1 MDLTVLAVPDCPNV
15 MLLEER
21 LAQVLEGRRDVTV
34 SRQVIADQD
43 EAARRG
49 MHGSPTILVD
59 GIDPFAEPGQPASVS
74 CRLYRD
80 GGGQVDGAPSVS
92 QLRQAIGGAAPFAG
106 DAGSPSW
113 LDALGRGGRGRIAP
127 AERGLRAVHQA
138 VLRSFAAT
146 GRAPEQG
153 LLDKAARP
161 FDARQVLAELADG
174 DFLCLDQ
181 AGRISAAYP
190 FSATAT
196 PHTIQITGGA
206 SAYAMCAIDA
216 LGIAGMLHT
225 SVLIRSADPSNG
237 EPITVTLDGS
247 SAVWNPATTVV
258 FVGRTADQCAGPSA
272 AICCDHVNFFTTHS
286 TAEAWASAHPEITG
300 GILSQARAVEVAEQ
314 IFGQL
319 LRLSESGLA
328 RAKGLGA
335 LASRSSFPEDNIS
348 QLRNCALFTC
358 IGSSRLSGGWHDGPR

>member
-15 MLLEER
+15 MLLEQR
-21 LAQVLEGRRDVTV
+21 LAQVIEDRRDVTV

-43 EAARRG
+43 EAARWE

-59 GIDPFAEPGQPASVS
+59 GIDPFAEPGEPASLS

-80 GGGQVDGAPSVS
+80 GNGQVDGAPSVS
-92 QLRQAIGGAAPFAG
+92 QLRQAIGEAAATATNADTP
-106 DAGSPSW
+106 DW

-127 AERGLRAVHQA
+127 AERALRAVHQV

-153 LLDKAARP
+153 LLDEAARP
-161 FDARQVLAELADG
+161 FDARQVLAELAEG

-190 FSATAT
+190 FSAAAT
-196 PHTIQITGGA
+196 PHTVQITGGA
-206 SAYAMCAIDA
+206 SACAMCAIDA
-216 LGIAGMLHT
+216 LGIAEMLHT

-237 EPITVTLDGS
+237 EPVTVALDGS
-247 SAVWNPATTVV
+247 SAMWDPATTVV

-272 AICCDHVNFFTTHS
+272 AICCDHINFFTTHS

-300 GILSQARAVEVAEQ
+300 GILSQARALEVAEQ

-319 LRLSESGLA
+319 LRLS
-328 RAKGLGA
+328 
-335 LASRSSFPEDNIS
+335 D
-348 QLRNCALFTC
+348 CALFTC
-358 IGSSRLSGGWHDGPR
+358 AAPPRLPGRLA

>member
-15 MLLEER
+15 MLLEQR
-21 LAQVLEGRRDVTV
+21 LSQVIEGRRDVTV

-43 EAARRG
+43 EATRRG

-59 GIDPFAEPGQPASVS
+59 GIDPFAEPREPTSVS

-80 GGGQVDGAPSVS
+80 GNGQVDGAPSVT
-92 QLRQAIGGAAPFAG
+92 QLRQAIGEAAAAAT

-113 LDALGRGGRGRIAP
+113 LDALGRGRRGRIAP
-127 AERGLRAVHQA
+127 AEGGLRAVHQS

-153 LLDKAARP
+153 FLDEVARP
-161 FDARQVLAELADG
+161 FDVRQVLAELAEG
-174 DFLCLDQ
+174 DFLYLDQ

-196 PHTIQITGGA
+196 PHAVQITGGA

-216 LGIAGMLHT
+216 LGMAEMLHT
-225 SVLIRSADPSNG
+225 SVLIRSTDPSRG
-237 EPITVTLDGS
+237 EPIIIALDGG

-258 FVGRTADQCAGPSA
+258 FVGRTADQCPGPSA
-272 AICCDHVNFFTTHS
+272 AICCDHMNFFSAHS
-286 TAEAWASAHPEITG
+286 TAEVWASAHPEITG
-300 GILSQARAVEVAEQ
+300 GILSQARALEVANQ

-319 LRLSESGLA
+319 LR
-328 RAKGLGA
+328 
-335 LASRSSFPEDNIS
+335 
-348 QLRNCALFTC
+348 
-358 IGSSRLSGGWHDGPR
+358 

>member
-15 MLLEER
+15 MLLDER
-21 LAQVLEGRRDVTV
+21 LAQVLEGRCDVTV

-80 GGGQVDGAPSVS
+80 GNGRLDGAPSVS
-92 QLRQAIGGAAPFAG
+92 QLRQAIGAVAATAT

-113 LDALGRGGRGRIAP
+113 LDVLGRGGRGRIAP

-138 VLRSFAAT
+138 VLRCFAAT
-146 GRAPEQG
+146 GRAPGQG
-153 LLDKAARP
+153 LLDDAARP
-161 FDARQVLAELADG
+161 FDARQVLAELAEG

-225 SVLIRSADPSNG
+225 SVLIRSTDPSNG
-237 EPITVTLDGS
+237 EPVTVTLDGS
-247 SAVWNPATTVV
+247 GAVWNPATTVV
-258 FVGRTADQCAGPSA
+258 FVGRTADECAGPSA
-272 AICCDHVNFFTTHS
+272 AICCDHLNFFTSHL
-286 TAEAWASAHPEITG
+286 TAEAWATARPEITG
-300 GILSQARAVEVAEQ
+300 GILGQARALEVAEQ

-328 RAKGLGA
+328 RAEGHGRFK
-335 LASRSSFPEDNIS
+335 IM
-348 QLRNCALFTC
+348 T
-358 IGSSRLSGGWHDGPR
+358 

>member
-15 MLLEER
+15 TLLEQR
-21 LAQVLEGRRDVTV
+21 LAQVIEGRRDVTV

-43 EAARRG
+43 EAARWE
-49 MHGSPTILVD
+49 MHGSPTILV
-59 GIDPFAEPGQPASVS
+59 GGLDPFAEPGEPASVS

-80 GGGQVDGAPSVS
+80 GNGEVDGAPSVS
-92 QLRQAIGGAAPFAG
+92 QLRQAIGEAADVGTP
-106 DAGSPSW
+106 DW
-113 LDALGRGGRGRIAP
+113 LDAPGRGGRGRIAP
-127 AERGLRAVHQA
+127 AEGGLRAVHQA

-153 LLDKAARP
+153 FLDEAARP
-161 FDARQVLAELADG
+161 FDVRQVLAELAEG

-190 FSATAT
+190 FAATAT
-196 PHTIQITGGA
+196 PHAVQITGGA

-225 SVLIRSADPSNG
+225 SVLIRSADPFNG
-237 EPITVTLDGS
+237 EPVTVALDGS
-247 SAVWNPATTVV
+247 SAGWNPAATVV
-258 FVGRTADQCAGPSA
+258 FVGRTAVQCTGPSA
-272 AICCDHVNFFTTHS
+272 AIRCDHINFFTTHS

-300 GILSQARAVEVAEQ
+300 GILSQARALEVAEQ

-319 LRLSESGLA
+319 LRLSGCAHLLSRGEDGGPGQA
-328 RAKGLGA
+328 AGCPPAMRRAATA
-335 LASRSSFPEDNIS
+335 LKSPSCCGVR
-348 QLRNCALFTC
+348 R
-358 IGSSRLSGGWHDGPR
+358 

>member
-1 MDLTVLAVPDCPNV
+1 MP
-15 MLLEER
+15 
-21 LAQVLEGRRDVTV
+21 
-34 SRQVIADQD
+34 
-43 EAARRG
+43 
-49 MHGSPTILVD
+49 
-59 GIDPFAEPGQPASVS
+59 
-74 CRLYRD
+74 
-80 GGGQVDGAPSVS
+80 
-92 QLRQAIGGAAPFAG
+92 
-106 DAGSPSW
+106 
-113 LDALGRGGRGRIAP
+113 
-127 AERGLRAVHQA
+127 
-138 VLRSFAAT
+138 RSFAAT

-190 FSATAT
+190 FSTTAT

-225 SVLIRSADPSNG
+225 SVLIRSTDPSNG

-314 IFGQL
+314 IFG
-319 LRLSESGLA
+319 
-328 RAKGLGA
+328 
-335 LASRSSFPEDNIS
+335 
-348 QLRNCALFTC
+348 
-358 IGSSRLSGGWHDGPR
+358 

>member
-1 MDLTVLAVPDCPNV
+1 MQLMVLAVPDCPNV

-21 LAQVLEGRRDVTV
+21 LAQVLEGRRHVMV
-34 SRQVIADQD
+34 SRHVIADQE

-59 GIDPFAEPGQPASVS
+59 GMDPFAEPGQAASVS

-80 GGGQVDGAPSVS
+80 SDGQVGGAPSVS
-92 QLRQAIGGAAPFAG
+92 QLRQAIAEAAITAA
-106 DAGSPSW
+106 DAGSPGW

-146 GRAPEQG
+146 GRGPG
-153 LLDKAARP
+153 RDLLDDAARP
-161 FDARQVLAELADG
+161 FDTAQVLAELTDG

-181 AGRISAAYP
+181 AGRVSVAYP
-190 FSATAT
+190 FSAAAT
-196 PHTIQITGGA
+196 PHRVQIAGGA

-216 LGIAGMLHT
+216 LGIAQMLRA
-225 SVLIRSADPSNG
+225 SVLIRSADASAGAPV
-237 EPITVTLDGS
+237 TVAVDGS
-247 SAVWNPATTVV
+247 KAVWRPATAVV
-258 FVGRTADQCAGPSA
+258 FVGRTAGECAGPSA
-272 AICCDHVNFFTTHS
+272 AICCEYMNFFTAHS

-300 GILSQARAVEVAEQ
+300 GILSQNRALEVGEQ

-319 LRLSESGLA
+319 L
-328 RAKGLGA
+328 
-335 LASRSSFPEDNIS
+335 
-348 QLRNCALFTC
+348 Q
-358 IGSSRLSGGWHDGPR
+358 